1 VGEEVV
7 AVDSAA
13 GDSVV
18 ADVVV
23 VVSDEA
29 VALGLADGAMVS
41 VFCSQAA
48 SRPATT
54 KMQMYFF
61 MVTL

>member
-1 VGEEVV
+1 VGEA
-7 AVDSAA
+7 AVA

-18 ADVVV
+18 TELVVV
-23 VVSDEA
+23 DSDAGVA
-29 VALGLADGAMVS
+29 VGLAEGVTLS

-61 MVTL
+61 MTQL